1 MLEKL
6 QNALKG
12 DVFNKSS
19 DDKKTSTN
27 VSQEKI
33 SLNNGDL
40 VSQHIPSTPVGLNEF
55 ILVDDMFRFRS
66 FGRIAIESEYLKDEL
81 VEALINEQKTI
92 SDSGKQI
99 KIGALAVRNQYLPQD
114 KVDEI
119 LASQKIPIYV
129 DERYQGNPRFLTWI
143 QDIEKTGVSALI
155 IPTDSHGLARLR
167 DNGLSALSKNV
178 DQGLV
183 TLNAAKMLITECAAL
198 RGSDMHILVRERFAE
213 VQLRIKGELK
223 VVSRMTR
230 FEGES
235 MIRAIYTGLASI
247 KESMLNPFEFQDAQI
262 SGESLPGAGLTSI
275 RIIRGP
281 CYPVDQGG
289 SFMVARLQYKPKK
302 SGDVELKS
310 NLSKKVPTI
319 PDGQFNL
326 SKMGYT
332 PLQIDMLEKMTRMSS
347 GIVLITGPTGSG
359 KTSTLF
365 ELMAHQA
372 RQFPGVRQITVENP
386 VEYPMSWAVQ
396 LPVMGAKNDEESGAG
411 YLNMVRMTLRM
422 DPDVILFG
430 EIRGADEA
438 MSAINAAMTGHLVWT
453 TIHVTDPYMSID
465 RMENLDRQKL
475 SRNIVC
481 DHKLI
486 RGIVA
491 QRLVSVLCPKCKKTY
506 EEKPEALQ
514 KGVFENIQKWHE
526 KFKRRGTL
534 PEDHKLHVC
543 VRGDGCAHC
552 GGDGIVGAKAVAEVV
567 STSPALM
574 QDMIKQGTEV
584 ARRNNREKEGTDY
597 SMLGNAV
604 LNVVDGNFDPL
615 DVERSIDIICDPEE
629 E

>member
-12 DVFNKSS
+12 NGGEAE
-19 DDKKTSTN
+19 KKVN
-27 VSQEKI
+27 VATQEKI
-33 SLNNGDL
+33 TLTDGDL
-40 VSQHIPSTPVGLNEF
+40 VATHIPTPPVGLTEF
-55 ILVDDMFRFRS
+55 ILVDDTFRFRS
-66 FGRIAIESEYLKDEL
+66 FGQIALEHEYITDEL
-81 VEALINEQKTI
+81 LEALIREQSTLNH
-92 SDSGKQI
+92 DGKPV
-99 KIGALAVRNQYLPQD
+99 KIGTLALRNQYIAKD
-114 KVDEI
+114 KIDEI

-129 DERYQGNPRFLTWI
+129 DERYQGHPRFLTWI
-143 QDIEKTGVSALI
+143 QDIEKIGVSALI
-155 IPTDSHGLARLR
+155 IPSDSHGLAKLR
-167 DNGLSALSKNV
+167 DNGLATVSRDS
-178 DQGLV
+178 DQGLA

-302 SGDVELKS
+302 AGDVELKS
-310 NLSKKVPTI
+310 KLSKKTPTS
-319 PDGQFNL
+319 PDGTFNL
-326 SKMGYT
+326 PRMGYT
-332 PLQIDMLEKMTRMSS
+332 QLQIDMLEKMTRMSS

-491 QRLVSVLCPKCKKTY
+491 QRLVSVLCPKCKVPHHK
-506 EEKPEALQ
+506 KPESLQ
-514 KGVFENIQKWHE
+514 KGVYENIEVWHQKFIDR
-526 KFKRRGTL
+526 KTL
-534 PEDHKLHVC
+534 PEDHELAVY
-543 VRGDGCAHC
+543 VRGDGCSNC

-567 STSPALM
+567 STGPELM
-574 QDMIKQGTEV
+574 QDMIKHGTEV
-584 ARRNNREKEGTDY
+584 ARRNNREREGTDY

-604 LNVVDGNFDPL
+604 LNVVDGIFDPN
-615 DVERSIDIICDPEE
+615 DVERSIDIICHPDKE
-629 E
+629 